1 MDSFKIRLESTE
13 DASDFNKM
21 VMHYECDVDFKV
33 GHFQVDAKSL
43 LGIIDLGIGKD
54 AIVTLISDDKAV
66 TEKFTNDIKRWRN
79 D

>member
-1 MDSFKIRLESTE
+1 MDSFKIRLKSTE
-13 DASDFNKM
+13 DASAFNKV
-21 VMHYECDVDFKV
+21 VMRYACDIDFKV
-33 GHFQVDAKSL
+33 DHFQIDAKSL